1 MRIINH
7 HHAWPWPKRARKTW
21 VTLVV
26 IVAIVV
32 LAALT
37 GHGTAAVVT
46 VMLAVLTVAAEELF
60 RAALR
65 YWLRAV

>member
-1 MRIINH
+1 VRIIKH
-7 HHAWPWPKRARKTW
+7 HDAWPWPKETRKTR

-46 VMLAVLTVAAEELF
+46 VALAMLTVAVEELF